1 MPVRKGSK
9 ALPHSGNARA
19 ADMDRRATNEFIQS
33 RLNSTSRRAE
43 LDRVHGREAVDEN
56 VRQLRSEGENSRKNA
71 ARARSKKYAKGGSVS
86 SASKRAD
93 GCAIK
98 GKTKGKFV

>member
-1 MPVRKGSK
+1 MPAAKGSK
-9 ALPHSGNARA
+9 ALPHSGNAAA

-33 RLNSTSRRAE
+33 RLNNTSRRAE
-43 LDRVHGREAVDEN
+43 LEGVHGREAVDEN

-86 SASKRAD
+86 ASRRAD
-93 GCAIK
+93 GCATK
-98 GKTKGKFV
+98 GKTKGRMV